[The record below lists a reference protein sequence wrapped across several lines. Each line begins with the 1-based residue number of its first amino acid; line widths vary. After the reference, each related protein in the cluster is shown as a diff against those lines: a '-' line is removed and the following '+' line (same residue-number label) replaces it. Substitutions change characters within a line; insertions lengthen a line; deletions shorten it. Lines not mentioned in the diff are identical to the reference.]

1 MSSIFSIEGNAP
13 KGKSKKSLELDK
25 TEYFSLEVVD
35 NRTIAL
41 IRVLLAF
48 LALIVTAIAP
58 ASPDRLIEITYL
70 TLIAYCLYS
79 VLLYIFSFK
88 NVTIIPFHL
97 RHWID
102 TGWYLVLVSLSGGTN
117 SIFFFFFFF
126 SILIAAFRWGFN
138 SGLRVVIVS
147 AILFTVI
154 GFAAAP
160 HDQEFELNLFLLR
173 PAYLLLIGYLICYWG
188 GQIVKLKRRL
198 ALHKDANKLS
208 NPRFGIDQTIDTML
222 KRLRDFYDA
231 DQCLLITGISSPPY
245 IWREVNRDAAD
256 EDLKVE
262 RTEAAKPLINLPDK
276 TAVFYQSNRKSW
288 YRSAKQSAF
297 DVSTGKY
304 VETKQIN
311 CAALA
316 DLLEAESF
324 LSVPLIQRET
334 PFGRLYLISQG
345 NCFERSDMEFISQL
359 AEHVLPALEN
369 VELLD
374 RLATEAAGRQRE
386 KISRDIHDSTI
397 QPYIGLK
404 LGLEAL
410 VIKCASG
417 RQINEDVAKLIRLAD
432 SSIAE
437 LRGYVGKLKG
447 ESGEESGKVL
457 ISAVKRQALKFQE
470 FYNVEVN
477 VEAAD
482 GFYMNDRLAAEAFQ
496 IVSEGLS
503 NIRRHTKSKRATI
516 GIRREAE
523 LLVLEIK
530 NDNDGTVRAGEF
542 LPKSI
547 ASRAESLGGR
557 AHIETLESHTRVLVK
572 IPL

>member
-1 MSSIFSIEGNAP
+1 
-13 KGKSKKSLELDK
+13 
-25 TEYFSLEVVD
+25 
-35 NRTIAL
+35 
-41 IRVLLAF
+41 
-48 LALIVTAIAP
+48 
-58 ASPDRLIEITYL
+58 
-70 TLIAYCLYS
+70 
-79 VLLYIFSFK
+79 
-88 NVTIIPFHL
+88 
-97 RHWID
+97 
-102 TGWYLVLVSLSGGTN
+102 
-117 SIFFFFFFF
+117 
-126 SILIAAFRWGFN
+126 
-138 SGLRVVIVS
+138 
-147 AILFTVI
+147 
-154 GFAAAP
+154 
-160 HDQEFELNLFLLR
+160 
-173 PAYLLLIGYLICYWG
+173 
-188 GQIVKLKRRL
+188 
-198 ALHKDANKLS
+198 
-208 NPRFGIDQTIDTML
+208 
-222 KRLRDFYDA
+222 
-231 DQCLLITGISSPPY
+231 
-245 IWREVNRDAAD
+245 
-256 EDLKVE
+256 
-262 RTEAAKPLINLPDK
+262 
-276 TAVFYQSNRKSW
+276 
-288 YRSAKQSAF
+288 
-297 DVSTGKY
+297 
-304 VETKQIN
+304 
-311 CAALA
+311 
-316 DLLEAESF
+316 
-324 LSVPLIQRET
+324 
-334 PFGRLYLISQG
+334 
-345 NCFERSDMEFISQL
+345 MEFISQL

-457 ISAVKRQALKFQE
+457 ISAVKQQALKFQE